1 MRVVVVDD
9 EEIARSGIALL
20 LSAESDVELV
30 GAAATG
36 SEAIRLIEAQRP
48 EVVFLDVQM
57 PELDGFDVVDALT
70 IDPLPVVVFVRA
82 YDEFALRAFEVN
94 ALDYLLKPFDRE
106 RLAATLDRV
115 RTHLRGRAADDLQ
128 ARLRTLLEHAE
139 VRRLPER
146 LVVRD
151 AGRVFFLAFKEM
163 DWLESAGNYVRVH
176 SGKNAHLVRS
186 TIRAM
191 TERLPAGDF
200 LRVSRAAIVNLRRVR
215 EVRPLFNGCYAFV
228 LESGARIESSR
239 RFRRSVASALEQDQ

>member
-20 LSAESDVELV
+20 LSAEPDVELV